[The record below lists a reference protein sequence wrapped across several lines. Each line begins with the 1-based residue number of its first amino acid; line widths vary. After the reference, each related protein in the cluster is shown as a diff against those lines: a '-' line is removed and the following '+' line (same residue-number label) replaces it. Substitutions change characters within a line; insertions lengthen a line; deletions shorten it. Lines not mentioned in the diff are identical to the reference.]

1 VKIIACQSNVKGT
14 LKKNLTTLC
23 EYIYFNAFWI
33 ESIVLVPYGAHGP
46 TNVGKTYNG
55 FGVN

>member
-1 VKIIACQSNVKGT
+1 MHFGFQ
-14 LKKNLTTLC
+14 
-23 EYIYFNAFWI
+23 
-33 ESIVLVPYGAHGP
+33 ESIVLVPYGGHGP